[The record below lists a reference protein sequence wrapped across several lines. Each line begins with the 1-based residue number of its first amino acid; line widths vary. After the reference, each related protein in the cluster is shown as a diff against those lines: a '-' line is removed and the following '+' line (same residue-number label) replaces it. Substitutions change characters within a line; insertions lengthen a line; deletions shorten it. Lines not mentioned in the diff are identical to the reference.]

1 MQKRTVQ
8 WMKPDLC
15 STQNS
20 HFTQIKMNHSELNG
34 KRQPRF
40 VRSSD
45 NRKVK
50 RRRRRGFPHWH
61 ALWTRRRRSVT
72 QESRLSLLSTLTRS
86 PLGIGS
92 FSFRPGKN
100 CGIICGLLSGFVGL
114 ISHFLYC
121 ISLLRNLSWN
131 VATGQCPIP
140 SIRLGS
146 TG

>member
-1 MQKRTVQ
+1 MDETRPLFDTKFTFHT
-8 WMKPDLC
+8 
-15 STQNS
+15 SQNES
-20 HFTQIKMNHSELNG
+20 LRVEW

-72 QESRLSLLSTLTRS
+72 QESRSSLLSTLTRS

-100 CGIICGLLSGFVGL
+100 CGIICGLLAGFVGL
-114 ISHFLYC
+114 ISHFSCEGSSYLLSSG
-121 ISLLRNLSWN
+121 ISFGMS
-131 VATGQCPIP
+131 QPFCPFP
-140 SIRLGS
+140 SVWAAAGWL
-146 TG
+146 